1 VSETSGSVLTLSA
14 GGKRHGL
21 PSRMIREVAR
31 LPRLTRVPH
40 APAEMLGLA
49 NLRGTVMP
57 VLSLAALLGGSAG
70 AEQRLVVLDAGEPV
84 GLAVDVVTDMLDAR
98 QAEAASIEPLD
109 VLSLLASHATADVG
123 KRAQGR
129 ANADLEG
136 AAREDVAEKTASL
149 VTFAI
154 GAQTFALPLD
164 TVDEVLRL
172 PLEITAVPNAEAM
185 VLGSMDLRGAV
196 LPLLMLAPLLALP
209 GEALSAK
216 SRVLVVRIG
225 EQRVG
230 FVVDALGAVLRVPV
244 GTIDPVPIVLTRGEA
259 EARIQAV
266 CRLGEGRL
274 VSVLA
279 AEHLLR
285 DDITARLVKD
295 SSTRRKEV
303 QVHAEPTEPF
313 VVFRICD
320 AIFGLPSFAVEH
332 VGTLPSKLARVPRSA
347 AFVRGAMPWRGEAIP
362 VIDQSKRFGAVTA
375 SAARQRV
382 VVVAM
387 GSLRAAFAV
396 DAVIG
401 LHAIAQSALRTIPE
415 AGSLAT
421 RLFNRVSTGEDPQQL
436 TLLLDPEQLLDG
448 TERDMLQSERPAET
462 HRS

>member
-1 VSETSGSVLTLSA
+1 
-14 GGKRHGL
+14 
-21 PSRMIREVAR
+21 
-31 LPRLTRVPH
+31 
-40 APAEMLGLA
+40 
-49 NLRGTVMP
+49 
-57 VLSLAALLGGSAG
+57 
-70 AEQRLVVLDAGEPV
+70 
-84 GLAVDVVTDMLDAR
+84 
-98 QAEAASIEPLD
+98 
-109 VLSLLASHATADVG
+109 
-123 KRAQGR
+123 
-129 ANADLEG
+129 
-136 AAREDVAEKTASL
+136 

-154 GAQTFALPLD
+154 GVQTFALPLD
-164 TVDEVLRL
+164 AVDEVLRL
-172 PLEITAVPNAEAM
+172 PPKIAAVPNAEAM
-185 VLGSMDLRGAV
+185 VLGSMDLRGAL

-285 DDITARLVKD
+285 DDITARLFKG
-295 SSTRRKEV
+295 SSARRKV
-303 QVHAEPTEPF
+303 AQAQVEPTEPF
-313 VVFRICD
+313 VLFKIGD

-332 VGTLPSKLARVPRSA
+332 VGTLPSKLARIPGSA
-347 AFVRGAMPWRGEAIP
+347 GFVRGAMPWRGEAIP
-362 VIDQSKRFGAVTA
+362 VVDQSKRFGAVTA
-375 SAARQRV
+375 SAARPRV
-382 VVVAM
+382 VIVAM

-401 LHAIAQSALRTIPE
+401 LHGIAQSTLRTIPE
-415 AGSLAT
+415 AGGVET
-421 RLFNRVSTGEDPQQL
+421 RLFDRVSTGEDPQQL

-448 TERDMLQSERPAET
+448 TERDMMRAGLAAET
-462 HRS
+462 NPS